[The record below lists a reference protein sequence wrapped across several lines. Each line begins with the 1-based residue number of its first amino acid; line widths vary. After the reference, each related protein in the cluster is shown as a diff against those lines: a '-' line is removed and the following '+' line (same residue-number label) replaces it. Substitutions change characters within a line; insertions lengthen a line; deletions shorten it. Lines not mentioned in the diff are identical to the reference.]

1 MNFKKHE
8 EPVAI
13 FTYAVEGKKA
23 VTIIEIDEGSD
34 LDKLEKDFIETLDD
48 NAEYIG
54 YRLAYNQLI

>member
-1 MNFKKHE
+1 MSSKKHE
-8 EPVAI
+8 ESVAI

-23 VTIIEIDEGSD
+23 VTIIQIDEDSD

-54 YRLAYNQLI
+54 YRLAYNHIN